1 MTTLTQPN
9 RVYRLFYWDFDVLD
23 AASNRVA
30 HWNYYCYAGFKDVA
44 ITLETYSKFR
54 KIVAR
59 TDHSISFGLRDKVH
73 LSKYFEL
80 LPHFFGYHLK
90 IDPDEL
96 VSHIMKQNG
105 YYIPLDMPVNV
116 CYGSAALIRYL
127 WEDPR
132 IVYNFLTLRE
142 LYPDQ
147 DIGRVFL
154 ASHSQSLIPCG
165 EINYGHSFVEWAYS
179 RDILPKD
186 EIDYPSSFDKD
197 VRTPYETMYFV
208 NNFRGV
214 VGNWISKE
222 MPVTNYIENPE
233 DRIAHAGNLLM
244 AYSNSEKKA
253 A

>member
-9 RVYRLFYWDFDVLD
+9 RQYRLFHWDFKVLD
-23 AASNRVA
+23 ADDKEVA
-30 HWNYYCYAGFKDVA
+30 HWNYYCYAGFREVA
-44 ITLETYSKFR
+44 TSPETYSKFR

-59 TDHSISFGLRDKVH
+59 TNNSISFGLRTKAY

-80 LPHFFGYHLK
+80 LPHFFGHHLK

-96 VSHIMKQNG
+96 VSYIMKQSG

-142 LYPDQ
+142 AYPDQ

-154 ASHSQSLIPCG
+154 ASHSQSLIPYG
-165 EINYGHSFVEWAYS
+165 EINYGHSFVEYAYS
-179 RDILPKD
+179 RDIFPKD
-186 EIDYPSSFDKD
+186 EIDYSASFDKD
-197 VRTPYETMYFV
+197 VRTPYETGYFV
-208 NNFRGV
+208 NNFKGV
-214 VGNWISKE
+214 VANWSSKE
-222 MPVTNYIENPE
+222 TPLTAYIENKE

-244 AYSNSEKKA
+244 AYSNTEKKA